1 MSMATSDCRAIPA
14 VAVENT
20 EKGLPQRP
28 GGISETERIEFS
40 LCPVTKLGD
49 SLAKLSDSVAK
60 LGVSVA

>member
-1 MSMATSDCRAIPA
+1 
-14 VAVENT
+14 
-20 EKGLPQRP
+20 LPQRP